1 MNMRKSARKTAII
14 PVAAL
19 VSLVFA
25 AHAAAA
31 PPANTA
37 APTVTGTPKV
47 GEVLTAQNGTWANTP
62 TAFQYQWQRCNAA
75 GAACANIGTATL
87 KTYTVAT
94 PDSGRTLRVTVTA
107 VNAEG
112 ATNARSGPTDV
123 VPPNSGPQNQ
133 QRPSIEGEPKAG
145 EELALDAG
153 TWEPDATS
161 YSYQWQRCDIDA
173 LNCLDVGGATGE
185 TYGVRNAD
193 VGYRL
198 RALVT
203 ARNAQGAGTATSNIS
218 DVVDPAVAPNSRP
231 TISFISVVFRG
242 NRVYARFRACDDGG
256 RNLTVLA
263 TDSRPGLIS
272 LTRRFSTRAAPNPCG
287 VYTRSWLPA
296 KRFRGDGRYTV
307 TLRARDTGGS
317 MSGSA
322 RRTFAR

>member
-1 MNMRKSARKTAII
+1 MRKSGRKIAII

-19 VSLVFA
+19 LSLAFA
-25 AHAAAA
+25 AHAGAA

-47 GEVLTAQNGTWANTP
+47 GEVLTAQNGTWANNP

-94 PDSGRTLRVTVTA
+94 PDSGRTLRVRVTA

-112 ATNARSGPTDV
+112 ATNARSAPTAV
-123 VPPNSGPQNQ
+123 VPPNAGPQNQ
-133 QRPSIEGEPKAG
+133 QRPSIEGEAKAG

-161 YSYQWQRCDIDA
+161 YAYQWQRCDFDA
-173 LNCLDVGGATGE
+173 LNCLNVGGATGE

-198 RALVT
+198 RVLVT

-218 DVVDPAVAPNSRP
+218 DVVAPAVDPEQQADDLVHLGRLPRQPRLCAVPRLRRRWSQPDRPRHRLAAGPCLPDAALLDARRPEPVRRLHPQLAAREALPRRRPVHADASRP
-231 TISFISVVFRG
+231 
-242 NRVYARFRACDDGG
+242 
-256 RNLTVLA
+256 
-263 TDSRPGLIS
+263 
-272 LTRRFSTRAAPNPCG
+272 
-287 VYTRSWLPA
+287 
-296 KRFRGDGRYTV
+296 
-307 TLRARDTGGS
+307 
-317 MSGSA
+317 
-322 RRTFAR
+322 